1 MPSSP
6 VYKFTQLSRIIIY
19 DETGIIKGKMKDDI
33 KGTSSIKSVKS
44 TPSHMK
50 EISFTV
56 LIYW

>member
-6 VYKFTQLSRIIIY
+6 VYKFTQLSRIINY

-33 KGTSSIKSVKS
+33 KGTSSIKSVKL
-44 TPSHMK
+44 TPSDMK

-56 LIYW
+56 LIY